1 MSIIIVDDNVEICSL
16 VEEILLSEG
25 HKVRS
30 CTNPMIV
37 FEMIKQSKPKLIV
50 TDMLMSGIDGRDIVK
65 QLKADQSTRSIQ
77 VLMMS
82 AHPKSQEQSE
92 LAGADAHIAK
102 PFDVNEFSDLVQK
115 MLDQHHD

>member
-1 MSIIIVDDNVEICSL
+1 MSIIIVDDNVEICTM
-16 VEEILLSEG
+16 VEEILLADG

-50 TDMLMSGIDGRDIVK
+50 TDMLMSGIDGREIVRR
-65 QLKADQSTRSIQ
+65 LKTDQATESIK

-82 AHPKSQEQSE
+82 AHPNSEDQSKQV
-92 LAGADAHIAK
+92 GADAHISK
-102 PFDVNEFSDLVQK
+102 PFDVEEFSLTVKKLLQGP
-115 MLDQHHD
+115 QN